1 MFKNEKIDVILDFDG
16 TVVTH
21 EYPRIGRSIGAE
33 NTLRQLV
40 KNGHNLILFTMRS
53 GKELDDAVKWF
64 KTNEIK
70 LYGVQTH
77 PEQKRWTS
85 SPKAWGDYIIDD
97 TCAFMPL
104 MRTFKHERYYI
115 NWERMEDELIKIGLL

>member
-1 MFKNEKIDVILDFDG
+1 MFKNEKINVILDFDG
-16 TVVTH
+16 TCTTH

-33 NTLRQLV
+33 ERLKQLV

-53 GKELDDAVKWF
+53 GKELDDAVEWF
-64 KTNEIK
+64 KTNEIE
-70 LYGVQTH
+70 LYGIQTH
-77 PEQKRWTS
+77 PEQKRWTT

-104 MRTFKHERYYI
+104 MRTYKHDRYYV
-115 NWERMEDELIKIGLL
+115 NWDSMEDELIKIGLL